1 MAAAAVEPASLSI
14 GQVASEVGL
23 RASALR
29 YYEAVGLLPAAV
41 RVGGK
46 RRYDRDTVDRLLL
59 IRFSQRLGFTLTEI
73 RRLLKDPSGQRQK
86 TLWRELIDG
95 KLQEIDELVRSAKG
109 VQRVLRESRD
119 CDCVT
124 LTSCCYLRDES
135 KQPASAWT
143 CTLTSARKRG

>member
-1 MAAAAVEPASLSI
+1 MAVTADSVSLSI
-14 GQVASEVGL
+14 GQAAARAGM
-23 RASALR
+23 RASAIR
-29 YYEAVGLLPAAV
+29 YYEAAGLLPPAV

-46 RRYDRDTVDRLLL
+46 RRYDPQITDVLLL

-86 TLWRELIDG
+86 ALWRELVDT
-95 KLQEIDELVRSAKG
+95 KLREINALIRSAKG

-135 KQPASAWT
+135 K
-143 CTLTSARKRG
+143 LVSARD